1 MAVKTQVIKKK
12 KKSWVK
18 LVAPEF
24 LGNAFLGE
32 SLIQDKQDLVGKYL
46 SLNLS
51 NFTNDMKKQ
60 SIIVKFKAVSIVD
73 NQAHTNV
80 VGLELTNSYVKRLV
94 RRGKSKVDDS
104 FIVHT
109 RDNKKLRVKPL
120 IITNTRTNNSIQSK
134 IRVEAKA
141 LIIEA
146 VKSLSAD
153 EFFESIISTKIQ
165 RDLKD
170 KLSKIYPLRY
180 VDLYKCYF
188 EK

>member
-1 MAVKTQVIKKK
+1 MAVKTQVAKKR

-18 LVAPEF
+18 IVAPQF

-32 SLIQDKQDLVGKYL
+32 SLVQDKEDLVGKYL

-51 NFTNDMKKQ
+51 TFTNDMKKQ
-60 SIIVKFKAVSIVD
+60 SIIVKFRAISVVD
-73 NQAHTNV
+73 NQAQTNV
-80 VGLELTNSYVKRLV
+80 VGLELTNSYMKRLV
-94 RRGKSKVDDS
+94 RRGKSKVSDS
-104 FIVHT
+104 FVANT
-109 RDNKKLRVKPL
+109 RDNKKLRIKPL
-120 IITNTRTNNSIQSK
+120 IITNSKTNNSLQSK

-141 LIIEA
+141 LILES
-146 VKSLSAD
+146 VKKLSAD
-153 EFFESIISTKIQ
+153 EFFENIINTKIQ

-180 VDLYKCYF
+180 VDMYKCSI